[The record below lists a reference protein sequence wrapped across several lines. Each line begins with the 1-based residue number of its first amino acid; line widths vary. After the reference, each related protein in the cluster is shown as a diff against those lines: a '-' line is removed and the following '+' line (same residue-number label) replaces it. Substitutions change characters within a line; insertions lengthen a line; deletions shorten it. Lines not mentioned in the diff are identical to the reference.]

1 MTAHKQPSVKL
12 LTCPCQIDYYQSMGR
27 KQEANGKWWIPS
39 YRKGDLD
46 RSWQAV
52 KYYIVGLRR
61 QIDEHHLLLAASGL
75 AFALI
80 VCIIPLVLIIFSLLG
95 KFLEQPSIAGQIGAF
110 IDRAVPYEDYANYV
124 KDIVVSR
131 VGEFT
136 AFRLQAGWIGLVGL
150 LFASSGLF
158 SSMRT
163 VLNSVYNI
171 QRRQSVLIGKLR
183 DLGLVL
189 LVLAFVLVST
199 AILPIVDVITH
210 AAGHI
215 PWLAEYQKSFLNH
228 FVVNMTS
235 LSLIFVSFWVIYLL
249 VPQRRQP
256 QSVVLVSAVCSSV
269 LWYAAKEAFGLYI
282 SHFITLKRIYGA
294 YSLLIVVAFWIYYT
308 AIVFIIGAEI
318 GQLFKER
325 HRDQRAERSRAT

>member
-1 MTAHKQPSVKL
+1 MTKPRGQN
-12 LTCPCQIDYYQSMGR
+12 GR
-27 KQEANGKWWIPS
+27 KRISVPARVEFIRLWDG
-39 YRKGDLD
+39 L
-46 RSWQAV
+46 
-52 KYYIVGLRR
+52 KYYVVGLRR

-95 KFLEQPSIAGQIGAF
+95 KVLEQPSIAGQIGAF

-124 KDIVVSR
+124 KDIVVSQ

-136 AFRLQAGWIGLVGL
+136 AFRRPAGWIGLVGL

-163 VLNSVYNI
+163 VLNSVYCI
-171 QRRQSVLIGKLR
+171 KERQSVLLRKLR

-189 LVLAFVLVST
+189 LVLAFVLIST
-199 AILPIVDVITH
+199 AILPVVDVVTR
-210 AAGHI
+210 AAEHI
-215 PWLAEYQKSFLNH
+215 PWLAEYQKSYLSH
-228 FVVNMTS
+228 FVVNMSS
-235 LSLIFVSFWVIYLL
+235 LALIFASFWVIYFF

-269 LWYAAKEAFGLYI
+269 LWYVAKEAFGLYI
-282 SHFITLKRIYGA
+282 SHFVTLKRIYGA

-308 AIVFIIGAEI
+308 GIVFIVGAEI

-325 HRDQRAERSRAT
+325 HRDQKAGHTPS